1 MNHKTLKPES
11 IEHRK
16 RVAAKYGFD
25 EQEIIDMP
33 KREFKNFCI
42 GLEVG
47 EKYGARKVIDSLKKE
62 QEKEL
67 KELQNAEESDK

>member
-1 MNHKTLKPES
+1 MDFKPGS

-16 RVAAKYGFD
+16 KVAAKYGFD

-42 GLEVG
+42 GLEIG
-47 EKYGARKVIDSLKKE
+47 EKYGARKVIEEMKSIKE
-62 QEKEL
+62 QQEKE
-67 KELQNAEESDK
+67 EEDAE